1 MIPELLTALTSFV
14 GREHELEIVMRLLR
28 DDGVRIVSLTGP
40 GGVGKTRL
48 VSEVVPTDQLESR
61 VYALAATIRDA
72 APTSVRWAKRSI
84 QAILRDPTLQSYA
97 DWEIERVSVS
107 ESPEFREGIRAFMEK
122 RAPRFS

>member
-1 MIPELLTALTSFV
+1 MGILLELGYIRRLVATVGPSNASLLLYTGQRFSAARALQM
-14 GREHELEIVMRLLR
+14 G
-28 DDGVRIVSLTGP
+28 
-40 GGVGKTRL
+40 L